1 MEPQKDD
8 GSEADGGQVEMG
20 NLAAPGVPDIPDRLP
35 RPSRL
40 AWNIV
45 QFSSVAQ
52 LCPTL
57 CRPMDCSMVKLP
69 LSFTVSRSLLK
80 LIEQVMPLSP
90 LSQ

>member
-8 GSEADGGQVEMG
+8 GREAESRQVEMG

-35 RPSRL
+35 RPSGL
-40 AWNIV
+40 ACNIV
-45 QFSSVAQ
+45 QSSSVSQ

-57 CRPMDCSMVKLP
+57 CSPMDCSMVKLP
-69 LSFTVSRSLLK
+69 LCFTVSRSLLK